1 MRIYDKRNTFRG
13 NWKTT
18 LSDIVIE
25 TMKTLVNLV
34 LLSLLASSTS
44 ALRKGNLTAIFS
56 TILSAI
62 DDVQT
67 IISQGDVPI
76 QGPPQEIALLKQ
88 FVEDMESISFD
99 EGDGSL
105 SGFQQEEFETE
116 LQGAEG
122 EQSFGDDN
130 FCKVGLKNVK
140 LILPP
145 SSRVFSVGGKTV
157 AVLRARAF
165 QSNQTLLIQTSIKG
179 KPNLW
184 SHLTGLKER
193 SPPQTFPADNHLPR
207 PSLVVA
213 LTEAIGDFS
222 FQMIHRVLKEALER
236 TTGDRTDHLTRLIR
250 VRFCGIYAIELY

>member
-1 MRIYDKRNTFRG
+1 
-13 NWKTT
+13 
-18 LSDIVIE
+18 
-25 TMKTLVNLV
+25 MKTLVTLLV

-44 ALRKGNLTAIFS
+44 ALRNGNLTAIFS

-67 IISQGDVPI
+67 IISQGNVPI

-99 EGDGSL
+99 EGDGSSL
-105 SGFQQEEFETE
+105 GFQQEEFETGI
-116 LQGAEG
+116 QGAETEG
-122 EQSFGDDN
+122 GQSFGDDN
-130 FCKVGLKNVK
+130 FCKVGLKNIK

-145 SSRVFSVGGKTV
+145 FSRAFSVGGKTA

-165 QSNQTLLIQTSIKG
+165 RSNQTLLIQTSIKG
-179 KPNLW
+179 KANLL
-184 SHLTGLKER
+184 SQLTGLKER

-207 PSLVVA
+207 PSLIVA

-250 VRFCGIYAIELY
+250 VRFCEIYAIRLY